1 MLFVEKLLWFD
12 KLRKGVPQS
21 ILAAENAARQFFLL
35 STKPSKK
42 GANRVRLTPLLT
54 VAMMLIAGPLL
65 AGEADVTD
73 VTVVKTAPHVYDFTV
88 TVRHD
93 DSGWEHYA
101 DKWEVL
107 DLNHNVLAI
116 RILYHPHVDE
126 QPFTRSL
133 SAVKIPTAVRNV
145 NLRAHCSVHGYGGQE
160 YPVDLPQ

>member
-1 MLFVEKLLWFD
+1 M
-12 KLRKGVPQS
+12 
-21 ILAAENAARQFFLL
+21 
-35 STKPSKK
+35 
-42 GANRVRLTPLLT
+42 RLTPLLT

-65 AGEADVTD
+65 AGEADVID
-73 VTVVKTAPHVYDFTV
+73 VTVVKTAPHVYDYTV

-107 DLNHNVLAI
+107 DLNQNVLAT

-133 SAVKIPTAVRNV
+133 SAVKIPTAVRNI